1 MTPGVFYFNTYKK
14 KLENLQDLETL
25 HRVMQKHD
33 LSKGQ
38 TRGVLGLKLLV
49 AELQL
54 AKQAW
59 LDIEQHNEKFLKT
72 ILLSTKETTPS

>member
-54 AKQAW
+54 AKQACTVK
-59 LDIEQHNEKFLKT
+59 HNEKFLKT

>member
-1 MTPGVFYFNTYKK
+1 
-14 KLENLQDLETL
+14 
-25 HRVMQKHD
+25 MQKHD

-59 LDIEQHNEKFLKT
+59 LDIEQHNEKFLKKFFCQQKK
-72 ILLSTKETTPS
+72 LHRADLPADDVWLEVGNETNGVCLVVLRMP